1 MPSNGERLLDAVG
14 LAMRSVLLPI
24 AFLVIP
30 GAVEDGLASG
40 TALVSFLAA
49 ETFLFRH
56 LVKLIKTQCRGLLL
70 KVMRT
75 FDVLMC
81 RLLGSLDQNNVC
93 LWVGGCVCFQQHH

>member
-14 LAMRSVLLPI
+14 LAMGSVLLPI

-40 TALVSFLAA
+40 TALVSLLPA

-56 LVKLIKTQCRGLLL
+56 LVKLIKH
-70 KVMRT
+70 
-75 FDVLMC
+75 
-81 RLLGSLDQNNVC
+81 NVERSIIK
-93 LWVGGCVCFQQHH
+93 LRAHFMF